1 MAHRIDTSTA
11 DLNKHGPGKAGF
23 VKGDPSSGVPSTR
36 LSDDWCDDIQENIC
50 RAVEAAGIVLEKGNH
65 TQLTDAIVKMIETR
79 ETKGLKKSC
88 RVAATGNIVL
98 SGLQLIDGVQTV
110 AGDRVLV
117 PAQTA
122 GAENGLYVAAAGA
135 WTRATDA
142 DDGAEISH
150 GALVPVEE
158 GTTSADTLWMVATDG
173 TVTIGATALSF
184 KRVGAD
190 SLPIGCVLAHSG
202 TAAPPGY
209 LIANGAAVARATYTQ
224 LDAAMYVGDAANAT
238 AAAWYRCT
246 NPASPSTTRNV
257 AGDYIVLPDYRGVT
271 LRGLDLGRGLDPD
284 SATRLVNAYQAD
296 NVKDHTHTFR
306 WSATNAQSSDTSTAG
321 GVMTNLD
328 GGVSAGVSFFSEVSG
343 GGAETRG
350 KNVAVLWCVKAFS
363 ATTNQGLIDITA
375 LANDVALRV
384 PYSAFTGSNQNIAA
398 SGYQKLPGGMIIQWG
413 TTPSIAAGSYV
424 NVTLPIAFPNA
435 CLAVVSQAQGTNNT
449 TNTSIPAI
457 QVLSSSQVR
466 IWQWGSS
473 GNFAAFY
480 VAIGW

>member
-1 MAHRIDTSTA
+1 MDYPKSNPKVGLHNGKFTDGSA
-11 DLNKHGPGKAGF
+11 DGTVKPSLDPAEWNNAVTDEILN
-23 VKGDPSSGVPSTR
+23 VIR
-36 LSDDWCDDIQENIC
+36 
-50 RAVEAAGIVLEKGNH
+50 AAGVEPNEVKVD
-65 TQLTDAIVKMIETR
+65 QMAEAIALLIETKS
-79 ETKGLKKSC
+79 KGLKKSC
-88 RVAATGNIVL
+88 RVATTGNIVL
-98 SGLQLIDGVQTV
+98 SGLLTVDGVVLV

-117 PAQTA
+117 KAQTV
-122 GAENGLYVAAAGA
+122 GTENGIYVAAAGA

-158 GTTSADTLWMVATDG
+158 GTASGNSLWMVATDG
-173 TVTIGATALSF
+173 TVTIGTTALAF
-184 KRVGAD
+184 ERVGAD

-224 LDAAMYVGDAANAT
+224 LDAAMYVGDASNAT

-246 NPASPSTTRNV
+246 DPANPSTTRNV
-257 AGDYIVLPDYRGVT
+257 AGNYIVLPDYRGVT

-284 SATRLVNAYQAD
+284 AATRLVNSYQAD
-296 NVKDHTHTFR
+296 EFKSHTHPYGGYIYQGYTGGNQIYAG
-306 WSATNAQSSDTSTAG
+306 SGSNILGTVAT
-321 GVMTNLD
+321 
-328 GGVSAGVSFFSEVSG
+328 

-350 KNVAVLWCVKAFS
+350 KNAAVLWCVKAFS

-375 LANDVALRV
+375 LANDVALKV

-435 CLAVVSQAQGTNNT
+435 CLAVVSQAQGTTNT

-457 QVLSSSQVR
+457 QVLSASQVR
-466 IWQWGSS
+466 YWQWGSS
-473 GNFAAFY
+473 GNFSAFY